1 MVAINAFVAHSF
13 TPDDEILVGKFLK
26 YFDQLSKSEMNFS
39 YEHAE
44 AAEPKV
50 LAEKVKLLLADRN
63 VLIAICTKKE
73 RVISPNVLVKT
84 LMPRGFLKA
93 PENEFLWKTSDWI
106 IQEIGLAI
114 GRGLDLILLLE
125 EGVQK
130 PGGLQGDLEYIP
142 FNRASPERSFG
153 KIVDML
159 SALSPKG
166 RSVEAATAPRPAV
179 TDEATAAAT
188 SSTEDNWWRTP
199 QPDWDRRRY
208 DIALYVAID
217 QDESDTVESIYQ
229 TYLTTPDAGLR
240 DHKQRWEAYRQYLR
254 LLLGKGGTVSK
265 LRELAEAND
274 HSSGTLAQLAKG
286 LAKVEHHEQAAK
298 TFEKAASETDQ
309 PAEVFYLLREAAV
322 QYGKAKAQPMITKT
336 TGRLKSLAK
345 TVPNGELQLLRV
357 LRDVAPDGDD
367 DVKIGLMERIV
378 DLDPDD
384 DGTRFSL
391 AHQYSEKQCHDLSL
405 FHYLKIPESQRSG
418 ATWNNV
424 GVEHDRVGLPAKSV
438 EAYRAAGGLGE
449 TIAMSNLAQRFM
461 SAGFL
466 GEAEKILADPLKMD
480 NFHENVAT
488 TMGEVRG
495 VPAAEDERQAE
506 LLEKAQI
513 KSEFYRQFGRAV
525 TQEEPTELANQWNGP
540 DCDLTVKLSGTEF
553 TAVGSYARPKLAYP
567 FAFAVTPS
575 IGRTPE
581 LDRFRVE
588 YKGVLRGRA
597 IEGFVTQTKEGASQT
612 LGASQGLGLLSA
624 IDDKKKVLLVLSD
637 DGNEMKAMENPEAQV
652 PLFYTLTRKAS
663 TA

>member
-1 MVAINAFVAHSF
+1 
-13 TPDDEILVGKFLK
+13 
-26 YFDQLSKSEMNFS
+26 
-39 YEHAE
+39 
-44 AAEPKV
+44 
-50 LAEKVKLLLADRN
+50 
-63 VLIAICTKKE
+63 
-73 RVISPNVLVKT
+73 
-84 LMPRGFLKA
+84 
-93 PENEFLWKTSDWI
+93 
-106 IQEIGLAI
+106 
-114 GRGLDLILLLE
+114 
-125 EGVQK
+125 
-130 PGGLQGDLEYIP
+130 
-142 FNRASPERSFG
+142 
-153 KIVDML
+153 ML

-166 RSVEAATAPRPAV
+166 PSVEAATASRPAV

-188 SSTEDNWWRTP
+188 SSTADNWWRTP

-208 DIALYVAID
+208 DIALHVAID

-240 DHKQRWEAYRQYLR
+240 DHKQRWEAYREYLR
-254 LLLGKGGTVSK
+254 LLLGKGGSVSK
-265 LRELAEAND
+265 LKQLAEAND

-298 TFEKAASETDQ
+298 TFEKAASENDQ
-309 PAEVFYLLREAAV
+309 PAEVFYLLGEAAV
-322 QYGKAKAQPMITKT
+322 QYAKVKAQQMITKT
-336 TGRLKSLAK
+336 INRLKSMAD
-345 TVPNGELQLLRV
+345 TVPNGELRLLRV
-357 LRDVAPDGDD
+357 LRDVASDGED
-367 DVKIGLMERIV
+367 DVKIGVMERIV
-378 DLDPDD
+378 ELDPDD
-384 DGTRFSL
+384 DTTRFSL
-391 AHQYSEKQCHDLSL
+391 AYRYSEKQSHDLSL

-438 EAYRAAGGLGE
+438 EAYRTAGELGE

-461 SAGFL
+461 SGGFL
-466 GEAEKILADPLKMD
+466 GEAETILADALKMD

-488 TMGEVRG
+488 SMGEARG
-495 VPAAEDERQAE
+495 VPAAEDEKQAE

-540 DCDLTVKLSGTEF
+540 DCDLTLKLSGTKF
-553 TAVGSYARPKLAYP
+553 TAVGSYARPKLANP
-567 FAFAVTPS
+567 FAIAVMPS

-597 IEGFVTQTKEGASQT
+597 IEGFVTQTKEGASQG
-612 LGASQGLGLLSA
+612 LGASQDLDLLSA

-637 DGNEMKAMENPEAQV
+637 DGNEMKAMENPEAEV
-652 PLFYTLTRKAS
+652 PLFYTLTRKVS